1 MPMTELKEH
10 RLLRVLM
17 DLQGHLITFRV
28 KTPGSRTGQMTQT
41 PVLLLKDLTRTS
53 EGRVCLRGIDTKKVK
68 DPDAAEEGVRHYRL
82 DRILSGVYDLGRMV
96 DSTYLDPPVDAEG
109 YVAF

>member
-1 MPMTELKEH
+1 MSTF
-10 RLLRVLM
+10 LLRELI

-28 KTPGSRTGQMTQT
+28 KTPGSRTGHLQQT
-41 PVLLLKDLTRTS
+41 PVLLLKDLLKTS
-53 EGRVCLRGIDTKKVK
+53 EGRVCLRGIDAKKVV

-82 DRILSGVYDLGRMV
+82 DRILGNVYDLGRLV
-96 DSTYLDPPVDAEG
+96 DSLYLDPPVDENG